1 MKKILFTI
9 LQLSFVAIAIAQTT
23 IVSENFD
30 NLSTP
35 SLPPNWQGNS
45 VNSLTW
51 RTDSSNFSTA
61 YTNASGLK
69 NLMIRNSDS
78 TGLHTLISSSF
89 STVGYSSVSLI
100 WASRVSTNF
109 LTPGSTTP
117 HLFYSIN
124 NGQTWDSIAY
134 IDNQPNA
141 TWALVNNGVAIDL
154 PAGAINQSSVMIKWE
169 INIVYNTNGTYR
181 IDDLLINGTPGSLNT
196 QTISLENCENPFS
209 QSLSNNGSI
218 KLFNNSAC
226 QNSILNVYAQNGTM
240 MKQIKLA
247 NNIGSEIDLSELAK
261 GIYILELINS
271 SKKTKQKIILN

>member
-196 QTISLENCENPFS
+196 QTITVQNQINPFS
-209 QSLSNNGSI
+209 QSLSYNGLI
-218 KLFNNSAC
+218 NLFNPSIYMNSMLNIYTQNGKIIRQIKF
-226 QNSILNVYAQNGTM
+226 QNSPTTEL
-240 MKQIKLA
+240 
-247 NNIGSEIDLSELAK
+247 DLSDLSS
-261 GIYILELINS
+261 GLYILELIS
-271 SKKTKQKIILN
+271 SNKKNVQKIILE